1 MSRRFSIRA
10 RLQSFR
16 FAFCGLVVLLK
27 TQQNSWIHLFAT
39 VAVIGSG
46 ILLRV
51 TNDQWCLLIVAIAL
65 VWITEAVNTAI
76 EFLADVAS
84 PDFHPTIGKCKDVA
98 AAAVLLAAIAAALI
112 GAFVFVPKLLT

>member
-1 MSRRFSIRA
+1 MTRRFSIRA